1 MQDQSNDSNRR
12 LEEALAEAH
21 DGFMDDPSIMFKS
34 GAERNR
40 AHFDRLHHRW
50 KAWERPGP
58 CMYRGCAE
66 PSIRRSHSIHK
77 AGQLERIAE
86 AKHVLTPHL
95 NSTGH
100 LEMRRVGVNLAST
113 FPGFCERHEQLFS
126 EFETSGSISTA
137 RHVALQAFRTLC
149 REIVRIRREIAD
161 LQTGIEG
168 YRKTRTNYY
177 SSAVHKVAPD
187 AVVKKIAITGDH
199 TENRIVLQLKRS
211 KATLSELEG
220 DLYDELFDY
229 VSNQAPDPCLEIL
242 NLPYEVSVACSG
254 LGELTYKYDGKKR
267 RAFCPLGILPQN
279 GTTMTFIG
287 AARKHSL
294 AVEFQRAKM
303 EVGFGA
309 LNAME
314 SWIIN
319 GSDHWFIR
327 PSAWE
332 AIPATRRAKILQ
344 RIMSDR
350 YNIGSPVDVSV
361 LDDFRQWIIDH
372 NRNSLEAGKDRA
384 KVLRIIRRELAKL
397 AV

>member
-1 MQDQSNDSNRR
+1 MQDQSNDSNQR
-12 LEEALAEAH
+12 LEEALAKAH
-21 DGFMDDPSIMFKS
+21 DAFIGDPSIMFKS
-34 GAERNR
+34 EAERNR
-40 AHFDRLHHRW
+40 IYFDRFNHRW
-50 KAWERPGP
+50 KTWERPGP

-86 AKHVLTPHL
+86 AKHVLTPRL
-95 NSTGH
+95 NSAGH

-149 REIVRIRREIAD
+149 REIARIRLEIAD
-161 LQTGIEG
+161 LETGIEG
-168 YRKTRTNYY
+168 YRKIRTNYY
-177 SSAVHKVAPD
+177 SSAVRTVARD
-187 AVVKKIAITGDH
+187 AIIKKIAITGDRR
-199 TENRIVLQLKRS
+199 ENRAVLQLRRS
-211 KATLSELEG
+211 RATLSELEG
-220 DLYDELFDY
+220 DLYGELFDCIN
-229 VSNQAPDPCLEIL
+229 NQAPDPCLEIL

-254 LGELTYKYDGKKR
+254 LGELTYKHDGKKH

-294 AVEFQRAKM
+294 AVEFHRAKM
-303 EVGFGA
+303 ELGFGA

-327 PSAWE
+327 PSAWA
-332 AIPATRRAKILQ
+332 AIPATRQANILQ

-350 YNIGSPVDVSV
+350 DNIGSPVNVSV
-361 LDDFRQWIIDH
+361 LDDLRRWIISY
-372 NRNSLEAGKDRA
+372 NRDNLDTGKDRA
-384 KVLRIIRRELAKL
+384 KILQIIRKESAKL